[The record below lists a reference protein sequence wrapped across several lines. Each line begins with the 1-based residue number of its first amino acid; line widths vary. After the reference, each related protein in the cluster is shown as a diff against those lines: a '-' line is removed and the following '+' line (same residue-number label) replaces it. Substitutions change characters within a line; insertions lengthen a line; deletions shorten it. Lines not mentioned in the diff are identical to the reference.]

1 MKKLKELLHMFLLT
15 FMKVLAD
22 FFPKVPMNG
31 SIWKYPT
38 KQKVTL

>member
-1 MKKLKELLHMFLLT
+1 MKKLKELLHMFLLK
-15 FMKVLAD
+15 FMKV
-22 FFPKVPMNG
+22 FPKVPMNG